1 MGKIACNAQ
10 SSTYGFDMRFSQV
23 TAPNPHHTSRWYSRV
38 VPSSRLFL
46 FFIAL
51 GLSAQTNWWE
61 GAPLRIIDLGTSFYQ
76 PDGYDPAKLAAR
88 KAALG
93 YNAEHLEIMRMPGG
107 LDDRGFYF
115 RSKLAGKENADYL
128 GRYAP
133 EAHKHG
139 LRTFIY
145 FNVHW
150 YTLKF
155 AEQHPDWRMTRENGQ
170 PLDAVYDTGADF
182 CVNTPWREWVFQ
194 LLRDLAA
201 YPIDGIF
208 YDGPVYRAD
217 TCYCRFCRDKYR
229 KQYGRE
235 MPSKSKRT
243 GKDFA
248 QLMEFQANS
257 LKDFLHDSRVIL
269 KGIRPD
275 LALYMNGGVRG
286 ANWATGR
293 FNRELIAEQDLLG
306 SEGGFISGDLTRVP
320 LWKPGLTAR
329 LLETQAGGK
338 PTIIFSAAGHKPWT
352 FSLLPAP
359 ELRLLYADT
368 IANGAGVWM
377 GITPSEFD
385 EPEMEALTGMNRFL
399 ERNKS
404 YYTKTKSA
412 ARVAVVWSEVT
423 ANFYAGAA
431 AQLIDIDRTAQRTA
445 VGNLDGEFAGI
456 TEALLRAHVPFDVID
471 DVTLEKERLDGYQA
485 IFLPNVACMSDRVAG
500 RLRQYVEA
508 GGNLF
513 ADFETSAFDETGIRR
528 KEPALAPLF
537 GVTGA
542 ERIVGPLRWDFLQ
555 PVAASQ
561 LTAGITRKMIPSTAY
576 YVRTSA
582 AGGEAVWKFTE
593 PLAGRYDGVPK
604 LSNDPGLV
612 VRRTGKGTAVYMP
625 GDLGNSINTYHT
637 PELMQLVANAGTQLG
652 ASPVLVENAPESV
665 EVVVRKQD
673 GRLLVHL
680 VNFTGE
686 MTRPIRRIVPVS
698 NVKVTA
704 AGYTKARSL
713 WTGKALTVRNGGI
726 TLPSLAE
733 YDVLVF
739 E

>member
-1 MGKIACNAQ
+1 MKLYSLLLGAVLA
-10 SSTYGFDMRFSQV
+10 
-23 TAPNPHHTSRWYSRV
+23 APGSLH
-38 VPSSRLFL
+38 
-46 FFIAL
+46 
-51 GLSAQTNWWE
+51 AQTNWWE
-61 GAPLRIIDLGTSFYQ
+61 SEPLRIIDLTTSMTQ
-76 PDGYDPAKLAAR
+76 PDSYDPAKLAAR
-88 KAALG
+88 KAELG

-107 LDDRGFYF
+107 LDDRGFFF
-115 RSKLAGKENADYL
+115 RSKVAAVENPDYL
-128 GRYAP
+128 RRYAP

-150 YTLKF
+150 YTVKF
-155 AEQHPDWRMTRENGQ
+155 AEQHPDWRMMRENGR
-170 PLDAVYDTGADF
+170 PLDKVYDTGADF

-194 LLRDLAA
+194 VLRDLAA

-217 TCYCRFCRDKYR
+217 TCYCRFCREKYR

-235 MPSKSKRT
+235 MPSKANRT

-248 QLMEFQANS
+248 RLMEFQAGS

-338 PTIIFSAAGHKPWT
+338 PTIIFSAASHKPWT

-368 IANGAGVWM
+368 IANAAGVWM
-377 GITPSEFD
+377 GITPFEFE
-385 EPEMEALTGMNRFL
+385 EPEMTALTEMNRFL
-399 ERNKS
+399 EKNKA
-404 YYTKTKSA
+404 YFTKTKSA
-412 ARVAVVWSEVT
+412 ARVGVVWSDVT

-431 AQLIDIDRTAQRTA
+431 AQLIDIDRTAQRSNI
-445 VGNLDGEFAGI
+445 GNLDGEFAGI
-456 TEALLRAHVPFDVID
+456 TESLLRAHVPFDVID
-471 DVTLEKERLDGYQA
+471 DVTLEKEPLDRYKA
-485 IFLPNVACMSDRVAG
+485 IFLPNVACMSGRVAA
-500 RLRQYVEA
+500 RLRKYVEE

-513 ADFETSAFDETGIRR
+513 ADFETSLYDETGIRR
-528 KEPALAPLF
+528 GDFGLSSVF
-537 GVTGA
+537 GVSAGKGIA
-542 ERIVGPLRWDFLQ
+542 GPLPWDYLK
-555 PVAASQ
+555 PVAAPR
-561 LTAGITRKMIPSTAY
+561 LTAGITRKLIPSTAY
-576 YVRTSA
+576 YVRTH
-582 AGGEAVWKFTE
+582 AGDGEVAWKFTM
-593 PLAGRYDGVPK
+593 PLAGRYDGVPNV
-604 LSNDPGLV
+604 SDDPGLV
-612 VRRTGKGTAVYMP
+612 VRRLGKGMVAYMP

-652 ASPVLVENAPESV
+652 VSPVRVENAPGSV
-665 EVVVRKQD
+665 EVVVRRQD
-673 GRLLVHL
+673 NRLLVHL

-686 MTRPIRRIVPVS
+686 MTRPIRRIVPLPNVRVS
-698 NVKVTA
+698 VEGK
-704 AGYTKARSL
+704 YSRARSL
-713 WTGKALTVRNGGI
+713 WTGQALPVRNGSV
-726 TLPSLAE
+726 TVPSLQE
-733 YDVLVF
+733 YDVIVF

>member
-1 MGKIACNAQ
+1 MKL
-10 SSTYGFDMRFSQV
+10 
-23 TAPNPHHTSRWYSRV
+23 YS
-38 VPSSRLFL
+38 FL
-46 FFIAL
+46 
-51 GLSAQTNWWE
+51 LSAATAALSPLVAQTPWWE
-61 GAPLRIIDLGTSFYQ
+61 SEPLRIIDLTTSFTQ
-76 PDGYDPAKLAAR
+76 PDSYNPAKLAAR
-88 KAALG
+88 KAELG

-107 LDDRGFYF
+107 LDDLGFFF
-115 RSKLAGKENADYL
+115 RSKVAGRENPDYL
-128 GRYAP
+128 RRYAP

-150 YTLKF
+150 YTVKF
-155 AEQHPDWRMTRENGQ
+155 AEQHPDWRMMRENGK
-170 PLDAVYDTGADF
+170 PLDGVYDTGADF

-194 LLRDLAA
+194 VLRDLAA

-217 TCYCRFCRDKYR
+217 TCYCRYCREKYR

-235 MPSKSKRT
+235 MPGKTKRT

-269 KGIRPD
+269 KSIRPD

-338 PTIIFSAAGHKPWT
+338 PTIIFSAASHKPWT

-368 IANGAGVWM
+368 IANAAGVWM
-377 GITPSEFD
+377 GITPFEFE
-385 EPEMEALTGMNRFL
+385 EPEMAALTEMNRFL
-399 ERNKS
+399 EKNKA
-404 YYTKTKSA
+404 YFTRTKSA
-412 ARVAVVWSEVT
+412 AKVGVVWSEVT

-431 AQLIDIDRTAQRTA
+431 AQLIDIDRTAQRSN

-456 TEALLRAHVPFDVID
+456 TESLLRAHVPFDVID
-471 DVTLEKERLDGYQA
+471 DVTLEKEPLDRYKA
-485 IFLPNVACMSDRVAG
+485 IFLPNVACMSDRIAE
-500 RLRQYVEA
+500 RLRKYVED

-513 ADFETSAFDETGIRR
+513 ADFETSMFDETGIRR
-528 KEPALAPLF
+528 GDFALSSVFDVSA
-537 GVTGA
+537 GKG
-542 ERIVGPLRWDFLQ
+542 IVGPLRWDYLE
-555 PVAASQ
+555 PVTTPK
-561 LTAGITRKMIPSTAY
+561 LTAGITRKKIPSTAY
-576 YVRTSA
+576 YVQTR
-582 AGGEAVWKFTE
+582 GGEGEVAWKFTA

-604 LSNDPGLV
+604 LSDDPGLV
-612 VRRTGKGTAVYMP
+612 IRRLGKGMVVYMP

-652 ASPVLVENAPESV
+652 VSPVRVENAPGSV
-665 EVVVRKQD
+665 EVVVRRQEN
-673 GRLLVHL
+673 RLLVHL

-686 MTRPIRRIVPVS
+686 MTRPIRNIVPLP
-698 NVKVTA
+698 NVRVTVEA
-704 AGYTKARSL
+704 KYSKARSL
-713 WTGKALTVRNGGI
+713 WTGQVLSVRNGSV
-726 TLPSLAE
+726 TLPSLHE
-733 YDVLVF
+733 YDAIVF

>member
-1 MGKIACNAQ
+1 MKLQLLWLSA
-10 SSTYGFDMRFSQV
+10 
-23 TAPNPHHTSRWYSRV
+23 
-38 VPSSRLFL
+38 
-46 FFIAL
+46 AL
-51 GLSAQTNWWE
+51 AALSPLSAQIAPKGQWWE
-61 GAPLRIIDLGTSFYQ
+61 AEPLRIIDLTTSFFQ
-76 PDGYDPAKLAAR
+76 PDGYDPARLAAR
-88 KAALG
+88 KATLG

-115 RSKLAGKENADYL
+115 RSKVSGRENADYL

-150 YTLKF
+150 YTMKF
-155 AEQHPDWRMTRENGQ
+155 AEQHPDWRMTRENGK

-217 TCYCRFCRDKYR
+217 TCYCRHCRDKYR
-229 KQYGRE
+229 RIYNRE
-235 MPSKSKRT
+235 MPSKSKRS

-269 KGIRPD
+269 KDIRPD

-293 FNRELIAEQDLLG
+293 FNRTLIAEQDLLG

-377 GITPSEFD
+377 GITPMEFE
-385 EPEMEALTGMNRFL
+385 EPEMQALTEMNRFV
-399 ERNKS
+399 ERNKA

-423 ANFYAGAA
+423 ASFYAGAA
-431 AQLIDIDRTAQRTA
+431 AQMIDIDRTASRSA
-445 VGNLDGEFAGI
+445 IGNLDGEFAGI
-456 TEALLRAHVPFDVID
+456 TESLLRAQVPFDVID
-471 DVTLEKERLDGYQA
+471 DVTLDKEPIDRYRA
-485 IFLPNVACMSDRVAG
+485 IFLPNVACMSDRVAA
-500 RLRQYVEA
+500 RLRKYVED

-513 ADFETSAFDETGIRR
+513 ADFETSMYDETGIRR
-528 KEPALAPLF
+528 GDFALASVF
-537 GVTGA
+537 GVSA
-542 ERIVGPLRWDFLQ
+542 ASRIIGPLRWDFLQ
-555 PVAASQ
+555 PV
-561 LTAGITRKMIPSTAY
+561 TATSLAVGITRKMIPSTAY
-576 YVRTSA
+576 YVQTRPGTA
-582 AGGEAVWKFTE
+582 EVAWKYTE

-604 LSNDPGLV
+604 VSNDPGLV
-612 VRRTGKGTAVYMP
+612 TRKSGKGTVAYMP
-625 GDLGNSINTYHT
+625 GDVGNSINTFHT
-637 PELMQLVANAGTQLG
+637 PELMQLVANAGRQLG
-652 ASPVLVENAPESV
+652 ASAVRLENAPESV
-665 EVVVRKQD
+665 ELVVRAQD
-673 GRLLVHL
+673 KRLLVHL

-686 MTRPIRRIVPVS
+686 MTRPIRRIVPVP
-698 NVKVTA
+698 NVRITVQGQYSTA
-704 AGYTKARSL
+704 KSL
-713 WTGKALTVRNGGI
+713 WTGKALPMRNGSV
-726 TLPSLAE
+726 TLPLLHE
-733 YDVLVF
+733 YDVIVF